1 MPFVKIKGEFLD
13 KSVFSSPEHKFLKV
27 GTIIV
32 NVTNKD
38 KKENEEEEEKI
49 TKEEIK
55 KNLA

>member
-32 NVTNKD
+32 NVTNK
-38 KKENEEEEEKI
+38 KENEEGEEKI

>member
-1 MPFVKIKGEFLD
+1 MPFVRIKGEFLD

-38 KKENEEEEEKI
+38 KNEEEKEKI
-49 TKEEIK
+49 IKEEIK

>member
-1 MPFVKIKGEFLD
+1 MPFVKIKGEFLN
-13 KSVFSSPEHKFLKV
+13 KSIFSSLEHKFLKV

-38 KKENEEEEEKI
+38 KNENKEEKI

>member
-32 NVTNKD
+32 NVTN
-38 KKENEEEEEKI
+38 ENEEEKI

>member
-13 KSVFSSPEHKFLKV
+13 KSIFSSPDHKFLKV

-38 KKENEEEEEKI
+38 KNE
-49 TKEEIK
+49 EEIK

>member
-13 KSVFSSPEHKFLKV
+13 KSIFSSPDHKFLKV

-38 KKENEEEEEKI
+38 KK
-49 TKEEIK
+49 

>member
-32 NVTNKD
+32 NVTNED
-38 KKENEEEEEKI
+38 ENEEEKI